1 MNAFFRAALLSLA
14 AIGLSACA
22 GTTERS
28 GSNYV
33 PPQRA
38 PSIMD
43 DDEEY
48 VARVEAIARRRGIDL
63 VWVHV
68 PRKRVEQKN
77 DD

>member
-1 MNAFFRAALLSLA
+1 MNVMLRTALLALTA
-14 AIGLSACA
+14 MGLSACA

-33 PPQRA
+33 PPQRS
-38 PSIMD
+38 PSIIE

-68 PRKRVEQKN
+68 PRKRVEQKS

>member
-1 MNAFFRAALLSLA
+1 MNAFLGTAMLSLTVM
-14 AIGLSACA
+14 GLSACA
-22 GTTERS
+22 GTSERS

-38 PSIMD
+38 PSIID
-43 DDEEY
+43 DDDEY

-68 PRKRVEQKN
+68 PRKRVEQKA
-77 DD
+77 DE